1 MTDLAGILNPSTL
14 PVNDNV
20 PGNEYAFSIDVGA
33 APWFMSKGAMI
44 AYYGQ
49 MAFEPLAVTS
59 LGALVA
65 SKFSSPLYARDWV
78 VATGQG
84 KLVIGDRGYNINSFD
99 LDDGNLTIRASNLLA
114 FETGLNLKQSIVP
127 GFLTL
132 IGTGKFLASSNG
144 EVMFA
149 EPPVRVDPQALVGWS
164 DCPSPSH
171 HYGTAWMQNFLG
183 AARSMVLGAHTGEE
197 RQFDFTGAGTVLIQS
212 SEAVREDPHLLQH
225 IESETMP
232 LGQAQLQQLQ
242 RSIGA
247 RIQNS

>member
-1 MTDLAGILNPSTL
+1 MTEILNPYTL
-14 PVNDNV
+14 PVNDNIV
-20 PGNEYAFSIDVGA
+20 GNDYAFCVEVGA

-49 MAFEPLAVTS
+49 IAFEPLAVTS
-59 LGALVA
+59 LGSLVA
-65 SKFSSPLYARDWV
+65 ARFSSPLYARDWV
-78 VATGQG
+78 VTSGQG
-84 KLVIGDRGYNINSFD
+84 KLVLGDRGFNINSFD

-144 EVMFA
+144 QVMFA
-149 EPPVRVDPQALVGWS
+149 EPPLRVDPQALVGWS

-171 HYGTAWMQNFLG
+171 HYDAGWMESFLV
-183 AARSMVLGAHTGEE
+183 AARAMVLGAQTGEE

-212 SEAVREDPHLLQH
+212 SEAVRADPHLVQH
-225 IESETMP
+225 IESETVA
-232 LGQAQLQQLQ
+232 LGQGQLQQLH
-242 RSIGA
+242 RTIGA
-247 RIQNS
+247 RLQNS